1 MTQIAPLPVR
11 ISDLDLEKLNSK
23 FEHTHPKDILSWS
36 TSIFPTGLVQASAF
50 NIDDLV
56 ISDLL
61 YRYLHPK
68 PSVPVLFVD
77 TLHHF
82 DQTLKL
88 VEQAKLL
95 YRLDL
100 QVYKIP
106 GVDSAAGFAAKYGK
120 KLWEKNL
127 DKFLQLT
134 RFKPLNKALK
144 ELNSRAWITSRRRNQ
159 EGENPKMPILEFDS
173 QGRLKINPLAN
184 WTRAESWAY
193 AYEFDLIYNP
203 LHDEGYPDIKDQ
215 PLTKKVQPEENE
227 GTDFWQGGYQMG
239 SGIHVF

>member
-11 ISDLDLEKLNSK
+11 ISDLDLERLNSK
-23 FEHTHPKDILSWS
+23 FEHLHPREILSWS
-36 TSIFPTGLVQASAF
+36 TSVFPTGLVQASGF

-56 ISDLL
+56 ISDLF
-61 YRYLHPK
+61 YRYLRPQT
-68 PSVPVLFVD
+68 SVPVVFVD

-82 DQTLKL
+82 RETLQLLEK
-88 VEQAKLL
+88 AKSFYGLN
-95 YRLDL
+95 L

-106 GVDSAAGFAAKYGK
+106 GVDSAAKFAAKYGEN
-120 KLWEKNL
+120 LWERDL
-127 DKFLQLT
+127 DKFLCLT
-134 RFKPLNKALK
+134 RVRPLQQALQ
-144 ELNSRAWITSRRRNQ
+144 ELNTQAWITSRRRNQ
-159 EGENPKMPILEFDS
+159 VGEEPKMPILELDS

-203 LHDEGYPDIKDQ
+203 LHDQGYSDISDK
-215 PLTKKVQPEENE
+215 PLTIKVKPEENE